1 MGKVVKS
8 CGECLRDAEGNA
20 RKVRR
25 ECRGILEENA
35 RKCPAGL
42 RSGIGCDNK
51 CFEKCENELRGE
63 CVENARRECA
73 EHCLAHPP
81 LFFAVIPA
89 SERESPLHCD
99 SLIDGNNPRIFGS
112 KCSVLLQDLS
122 VVHNR

>member
-1 MGKVVKS
+1 MRKGKCLKS
-8 CGECLRDAEGNA
+8 H
-20 RKVRR
+20 
-25 ECRGILEENA
+25 
-35 RKCPAGL
+35 AGL

-89 SERESPLHCD
+89 SVPESPSYTVIL
-99 SLIDGNNPRIFGS
+99 NGS
-112 KCSVLLQDLS
+112 P
-122 VVHNR
+122 